1 MINNLSEYLVQVMLS
16 KGYIT
21 DDEKEIYAYGMFM
34 MISQMLLFVLTVI
47 FGIILNCIVEA
58 TIFYIAFQLI
68 RKYAG
73 GYHAT
78 TETRCEILSAISIFI
93 CVLVIKISNTYIFY
107 DILLICTSVSV
118 VAILIFSPLDT
129 PEKPLD
135 SKEKKYFR
143 KKTWIILLIILTI
156 ICLSFFLKMK
166 TFIYPC
172 CISLILE
179 GVLLALGKIKEIR
192 KKNG

>member
-93 CVLVIKISNTYIFY
+93 CVLVIKISNTYIFM
-107 DILLICTSVSV
+107 
-118 VAILIFSPLDT
+118 IFYL
-129 PEKPLD
+129 
-135 SKEKKYFR
+135 F
-143 KKTWIILLIILTI
+143 
-156 ICLSFFLKMK
+156 
-166 TFIYPC
+166 
-172 CISLILE
+172 
-179 GVLLALGKIKEIR
+179 ALVYQ
-192 KKNG
+192 

>member
-1 MINNLSEYLVQVMLS
+1 
-16 KGYIT
+16 
-21 DDEKEIYAYGMFM
+21 M
-34 MISQMLLFVLTVI
+34 MISQMLLFVLTGI

-78 TETRCEILSAISIFI
+78 TEIRCEILSAISIFI

-107 DILLICTSVSV
+107 DILLICTSASV

-156 ICLSFFLKMK
+156 ISLSFFFKMK

-179 GVLLALGKIKEIR
+179 GVLLVLGKIKEIR

>member
-1 MINNLSEYLVQVMLS
+1 MINNLSEHLIQVMLS

-21 DDEKEIYAYGMFM
+21 DNEKEIYAYGMFM
-34 MISQMLLFVLTVI
+34 MISQMLLFVLTGI
-47 FGIILNCIVEA
+47 FGIIFSCIDKA

-78 TETRCEILSAISIFI
+78 TESRCEILSAISIFI
-93 CVLVIKISNTYIFY
+93 CVFVIKISNTYNFY
-107 DILLICTSVSV
+107 DVLLICTSVSV
-118 VAILIFSPLDT
+118 IAILIFAPIDT

-135 SKEKKYFR
+135 SNEKKYFR
-143 KKTWIILLIILTI
+143 KKTWIIVLIILTI
-156 ICLSFFLKMK
+156 ICLSLFFEIN
-166 TFIYPC
+166 TFTYPC
-172 CISLILE
+172 CMSLILE
-179 GVLLALGKIKEIR
+179 SILLFLGKIKEIR